1 MNKHQQ
7 RTEETRNHIMDAAEA
22 SFAEAGYDGTGVAAI
37 CQAAGVSKGAFYYH
51 FESKQALFLA
61 LIDRW
66 LASMDRQLA
75 DLSQEATGTPG
86 RLMAMSH
93 IVGHLLKVPD
103 RQLLIYLEFLN
114 RAVRDPQVWQATIK
128 PYLRY
133 RDYFVALVEA
143 GIAEGSLRPVA
154 PKSAAG
160 LIVALGLGLLIQG
173 FLDPEGTDWQQV
185 TQEGVGILLEGI
197 EAKE

>member
-1 MNKHQQ
+1 
-7 RTEETRNHIMDAAEA
+7 MDAAEA

-75 DLSQEATGTPG
+75 DLSQEAIGTPD

-114 RAVRDPQVWQATIK
+114 RAVRDPQVWQATIE

-133 RDYFVALVEA
+133 RDYFIALVEA

-154 PKSAAG
+154 PKTAAS

-173 FLDPEGTDWQQV
+173 FLDPEGTDWQQI
-185 TQEGVGILLEGI
+185 TREGVGILLEGI
-197 EAKE
+197 EA

>member
-1 MNKHQQ
+1 MNRHQK
-7 RTEETRNHIMDAAEA
+7 RTEETRSHIMDAAEA

-75 DLSQEATGTPG
+75 DLSQEAIGTPD

-114 RAVRDPQVWQATIK
+114 RAVRDPQVWQATIE

-133 RDYFVALVEA
+133 RDYFIALVEA

-154 PKSAAG
+154 PKTAAS

-173 FLDPEGTDWQQV
+173 FLDPEGTDWQQI
-185 TQEGVGILLEGI
+185 TREGVGILLEGI
-197 EAKE
+197 EA